1 MDPLENRL
9 SNPYA
14 RRLHDEYNRQYSLAS
29 LARSKGLDPSTK
41 VESQT
46 TYDLAERVEKAVGPV
61 GIAERIR
68 ELVKIISR
76 EETALKVSEEI
87 VLGQFGRFEEEQAAE
102 QAVRRP
108 IRSVA

>member
-1 MDPLENRL
+1 MKKKNHKKNIKNGKTKIAWPRL
-9 SNPYA
+9 ALLKNQHNNPSA
-14 RRLHDEYNRQYSLAS
+14 GRLHDEKNRQYSLAT
-29 LARSKGLDPSTK
+29 LARSKGLDPSAK

-76 EETALKVSEEI
+76 EETALDRK
-87 VLGQFGRFEEEQAAE
+87 
-102 QAVRRP
+102 
-108 IRSVA
+108 SVV